1 MARAS
6 ASASRGPSWSAT
18 AARSDTCRTRQ
29 PARSRSWFH
38 SSPGELPLR
47 ILLVDDE
54 PLLTRS
60 FARLLRR
67 LGHDTLE
74 AASGDQALEVLER
87 ERVDVV
93 LSDVRMPHGDG
104 ASVISRMRARGD
116 QTPLI
121 FLTGYADDAD
131 TSLMSLGAEAVLGKP
146 VVLEELTRLLASLPS
161 R

>member
-1 MARAS
+1 
-6 ASASRGPSWSAT
+6 
-18 AARSDTCRTRQ
+18 
-29 PARSRSWFH
+29 
-38 SSPGELPLR
+38 
-47 ILLVDDE
+47 
-54 PLLTRS
+54 LLTRS

-121 FLTGYADDAD
+121 FLTGYADHAD
-131 TSLMSLGAEAVLGKP
+131 TSLMSLGAEALLGKP